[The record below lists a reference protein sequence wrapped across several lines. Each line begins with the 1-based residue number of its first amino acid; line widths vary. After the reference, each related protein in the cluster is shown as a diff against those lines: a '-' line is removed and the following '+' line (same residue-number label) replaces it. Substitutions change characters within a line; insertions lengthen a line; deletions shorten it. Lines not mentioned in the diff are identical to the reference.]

1 MYFGTAHQNPRIL
14 ILFINL
20 KTGAIIIQ
28 WDNGGG
34 GGGGG
39 GGRAGGKRAKKTGG
53 EGGGG
58 GGGGGE
64 SEGKGEKGGKH
75 REVGER
81 VTGIGSR

>member
-39 GGRAGGKRAKKTGG
+39 
-53 EGGGG
+53 
-58 GGGGGE
+58 E

>member
-20 KTGAIIIQ
+20 KTGTIIIQ

-34 GGGGG
+34 GG
-39 GGRAGGKRAKKTGG
+39 
-53 EGGGG
+53 E
-58 GGGGGE
+58 GE
-64 SEGKGEKGGKH
+64 SGGKGEKGGKH

-81 VTGIGSR
+81 VTGSGSR

>member
-39 GGRAGGKRAKKTGG
+39 G
-53 EGGGG
+53 
-58 GGGGGE
+58 E

>member
-34 GGGGG
+34 GG
-39 GGRAGGKRAKKTGG
+39 
-53 EGGGG
+53 E
-58 GGGGGE
+58 GE